1 MSAANANRQ
10 YGIVGKNRAKS
21 TEKLS
26 SGYRI
31 NRAADDAAG
40 LAISEK
46 MRRQIRGL
54 KQGVNNT
61 QDGVSLCQVADGAL
75 NELQD
80 MMHRITELSVQAAN
94 STYTTSDREM
104 IQEEINQII
113 NEVDRTSETTTFNE
127 QRIFDG
133 NSGGGQQ
140 HSLHIRTGR
149 NHLVNCSKRC
159 YFRIRTG
166 RNDLC
171 CFEQ

>member
-1 MSAANANRQ
+1 MVIQCNMSAANANRQ

-94 STYTTSDREM
+94 GTYTTSER
-104 IQEEINQII
+104 
-113 NEVDRTSETTTFNE
+113 
-127 QRIFDG
+127 
-133 NSGGGQQ
+133 
-140 HSLHIRTGR
+140 
-149 NHLVNCSKRC
+149 
-159 YFRIRTG
+159 
-166 RNDLC
+166 
-171 CFEQ
+171 